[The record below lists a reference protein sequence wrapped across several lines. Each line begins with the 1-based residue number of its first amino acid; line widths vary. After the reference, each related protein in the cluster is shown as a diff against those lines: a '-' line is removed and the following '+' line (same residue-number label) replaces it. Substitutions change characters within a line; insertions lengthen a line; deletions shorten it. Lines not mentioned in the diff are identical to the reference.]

1 MGVRSVTMCPAPPR
15 TGTPR
20 GPCPLFYILLKS
32 VLWQIWRRRKTRLI
46 LRTTGIDVLIP
57 QQDTS
62 RHAFHI
68 GEPILPQK
76 LRKLHRP
83 ASATAMHHD
92 LLVLM
97 LLERANVLAD
107 LLKRNQLGAV

>member
-1 MGVRSVTMCPAPPR
+1 MGVRSVTMCPAPPS

-20 GPCPLFYILLKS
+20 GSCPVFYIHLKS
-32 VLWQIWRRRKTRLI
+32 ASWQIWQRRKMRLI
-46 LRTTGIDVLIP
+46 LRATGIDVLIP
-57 QQDTS
+57 QQNPT

-76 LRKLHRP
+76 LRKLHRS
-83 ASATAMHHD
+83 ASAAAMHHD
-92 LLVLM
+92 LLILV

-107 LLKRNQLGAV
+107 L